1 MSLRIALMGY
11 GKMGKAIEAEA
22 IRRGHSVCQV
32 IGREGLDLIAD
43 LRPSNCDCVIE
54 FTRPES
60 ALGNFR
66 RLLPTGIP
74 IVTGTT
80 GWMGDLEVVRGE
92 VADMGGSFIYSS
104 NYSVGVNVL
113 FQLNKVLARLMNGLP
128 EYDCFVEEAH
138 HRHKKDAPSGT
149 AHTLAAQIIHALGRK
164 TRVAD
169 ASLRHRAPEPEELS
183 VAYTR
188 AGEIVGE
195 HTVTYISDVDRI
207 GISHEAFNRRGFA
220 LGAVI
225 AAEWVQGKKG
235 FFEFGEVFEGV
246 GM

>member
-1 MSLRIALMGY
+1 MSLRIALAGY

-22 IRRGHSVCQV
+22 IGRGHSICQV
-32 IGREGLDLIAD
+32 IGRGDADALDG

-66 RLLPTGIP
+66 RILPTGVP

-80 GWMGDLEVVRGE
+80 GWLADVDAVRKEVE
-92 VADMGGSFIYSS
+92 EFGGCFMHSS

-128 EYDCFVEEAH
+128 EYDCHVTEAH

-149 AHTLAAQIIHALGRK
+149 AHSLAAQIIHGLDRK
-164 TRVAD
+164 VRIAD
-169 ASLRHRAPEPEELS
+169 EALRHRAPAPEELS
-183 VAYTR
+183 VGYVR
-188 AGEIVGE
+188 SGEIIGE
-195 HTVTYISDVDRI
+195 HGVTYISDVDRI
-207 GISHEAFNRRGFA
+207 SISHVAHNRRGFA

-235 FFEFGEVFEGV
+235 FYEFSEVFEAP
-246 GM
+246 